1 MPLSNRCSLVA
12 PSDIFKLERRRHRAS
27 GNAQQTTLRPWRATH
42 MPESEALALTAV
54 ANVYIAA
61 VGLLQKLWRTV
72 AV

>member
-1 MPLSNRCSLVA
+1 
-12 PSDIFKLERRRHRAS
+12 
-27 GNAQQTTLRPWRATH
+27 